1 MTRGQKAH
9 GLNNLMGMLV
19 LRYFR
24 SMVVHVQRVVVV
36 MVVCRGLGVRHGVG
50 QVGNLLLLTP
60 RREPYQSLPQH
71 GKDQKSGTAASRHA
85 ADSTD
90 VSGFTAL
97 IFRQSLT
104 DCFQPTS

>member
-9 GLNNLMGMLV
+9 RLNNLMGMLV

-60 RREPYQSLPQH
+60 RREPHQRLPQH
-71 GKDQKSGTAASRHA
+71 DKDQKSGTAASRHA
-85 ADSTD
+85 RDSTD
-90 VSGFTAL
+90 SKSQTKN
-97 IFRQSLT
+97 RQSFLLK
-104 DCFQPTS
+104 DGPLH